1 MSPRPSADFRERL
14 VAAIDAG
21 LPRGEAAQ
29 HFGVSPRSIERW
41 MARHRAGASLADRPR
56 SGRPPRLVPEQCT
69 ILRDLVLAHPDATL
83 PDHADRLEATTG
95 VRYSPSHLSRLLHRL
110 DLPLKKSL

>member
-1 MSPRPSADFRERL
+1 
-14 VAAIDAG
+14 
-21 LPRGEAAQ
+21 
-29 HFGVSPRSIERW
+29 
-41 MARHRAGASLADRPR
+41 
-56 SGRPPRLVPEQCT
+56 VPEQFT
-69 ILRDLVLAHPDATL
+69 ILRDLVLAYPDATL